1 MRMTHVTFVRAI
13 ARIAKSYCSNV
24 CPLVP
29 SRCIIYEE
37 FGHGKTIEIINHVC
51 FVQECIE

>member
-1 MRMTHVTFVRAI
+1 MRMTRVTFVRAI
-13 ARIAKSYCSNV
+13 ARIAKSYYSNV

-37 FGHGKTIEIINHVC
+37 FGHGKTIANY
-51 FVQECIE
+51 